1 MEGSGEE
8 NRPPI
13 SPLLAVRPIFAPSF
27 DMRRDY
33 LNRRRSELEAL
44 LNSGRGNEWKY
55 VIPLA
60 HNIRGT
66 AGLFGFDSICEA
78 AENLASAIQNA
89 DPLCMHYLEIYAKA
103 VEEAYV

>member
-1 MEGSGEE
+1 MDGSGEE
-8 NRPPI
+8 NKSLV
-13 SPLLAVRPIFAPSF
+13 SPLLAVRPVFTPSL

-55 VIPLA
+55 VSPIA
-60 HNIRGT
+60 HHIRGT
-66 AGLFGFDSICEA
+66 GGLFGFDHICEA
-78 AENLASAIQNA
+78 AENLAQAIQNA
-89 DPLCMHYLEIYAKA
+89 DPNCMQYLELYAKA